1 MGKGKLL
8 FKGDSKKKKKKSKH
22 SIKSSSS
29 SSPTCT
35 EESATTAAATATGP
49 VLETEVKKSQEQ
61 EYQAPTVQKGI
72 GLLTSSGTVL
82 MGHDTKFTKTI
93 NPGDA
98 IIIQVPIEDPTGAS
112 TTREE
117 MRIVSMR
124 LSDTSASIS
133 SAFSNDLKTPTA
145 YKYIHKPRNVRKERA
160 DKLKKEKTNKEEIER
175 NAFGTYSG
183 AGGGNGGTE
192 FVYRERTEHGG
203 YRIRRENIEESVT
216 RSNLLSMRSQK
227 KSDKYC

>member
-22 SIKSSSS
+22 SIKSSISS
-29 SSPTCT
+29 HVD
-35 EESATTAAATATGP
+35 ESATTVAAAAT

-61 EYQAPTVQKGI
+61 EYQAPTIQKGI

-82 MGHDTKFTKTI
+82 MGHDTRFTKSI

-98 IIIQVPIEDPTGAS
+98 IIIQVPIEEPTGTS

-145 YKYIHKPRNVRKERA
+145 YKYIHKPRNIRKEKA

-183 AGGGNGGTE
+183 AGGGNAGTE
-192 FVYRERTEHGG
+192 FVYRERTVNGG
-203 YRIRRENIEESVT
+203 YRIRRENIQESVT